1 MTGARRSEWAGAK
14 DGLIRLLSY
23 LPTAVVSL
31 FVVFSL
37 AKLVPG
43 DPVGLIVGQLAAGGG
58 KGSVEMTREMMK
70 AYGLDRPF
78 LVQFGDYL
86 VHIARLDF
94 GQSIAQDLPINQM
107 LARSLPI
114 SAQLGAV
121 AIFVLILLGVPLGT
135 LAALKN
141 HTWVDTLIVG
151 TAIVFRAVPVFVMGP
166 VLLAVFVLWLHL
178 TDVPYGWHGLLS
190 AQAIIPVVLL
200 AAPVMALIIQE
211 TRAGVMDVLAN
222 DYVRTAYAKGLSAR
236 TVVVRHV
243 VRNALLPVVTSLGV
257 VLAYTITN
265 TVYVDMMF
273 SIPGFGSMYWGSI
286 QSLDYP
292 VLLATTVFVT
302 LMVIVSNLLVDVLYL
317 LLDPRIQY
325 TGGR

>member
-1 MTGARRSEWAGAK
+1 MAK
-14 DGLIRLLSY
+14 YVLVRLLY
-23 LPTAVVSL
+23 YFPTAVAAL
-31 FVVFSL
+31 FVVFGL

-43 DPVGLIVGQLAAGGG
+43 DPVSLIVGQLAAGGG
-58 KGSVEMTREMMK
+58 QGSAEMTQAMLRT
-70 AYGLDRPF
+70 YGLDRPF

-86 VHIARLDF
+86 GHIVRLDF
-94 GQSIAQDLPINQM
+94 GQSIVQNLPINQM

-114 SAQLGAV
+114 SAELGGA
-121 AIFVLILLGVPLGT
+121 AIFILIVLGIPLGT

-151 TAIVFRAVPVFVMGP
+151 TSIVFRAVPVFVMGP
-166 VLLAVFVLWLHL
+166 IVLAVFALWLHL
-178 TDVPYGWHGLLS
+178 TDVPYGWHGLFNVES
-190 AQAIIPVVLL
+190 IIPVFLL

-222 DYVRTAYAKGLSAR
+222 DYVRTAHGKGLR
-236 TVVVRHV
+236 PMTVVFRHIL
-243 VRNALLPVVTSLGV
+243 RNALIPVVTSLGV

-265 TVYVDMMF
+265 TVYIDMMF

-302 LMVIVSNLLVDVLYL
+302 FTVIVSNLLVDILYRV
-317 LLDPRIQY
+317 LDPRIRY
-325 TGGR
+325 VGDR